1 MKTRY
6 FNNKFCDNLPNQVLF
21 LFYNNKSTSYERFYL
36 KKPLILFCVQMA
48 TLIQLQYSIF
58 KKKKL
63 IYIVNNIINYYIY
76 VFNIVLIF
84 IGFNVLIVAVL
95 TCVTIFKVF

>member
-1 MKTRY
+1 
-6 FNNKFCDNLPNQVLF
+6 
-21 LFYNNKSTSYERFYL
+21 
-36 KKPLILFCVQMA
+36 MA